1 MLEHFKIAKIDS
13 GLLPISTGRPPAA
26 TAAAP
31 KKPVISG
38 LGDKMR
44 HETEMAL
51 ERGLKHG
58 ALAALAR
65 FKLARGMTT
74 AVTPAHQDLLFA
86 MHGSPGHA
94 PTQAMPAARPSVGW
108 DEFRRGAAQHVADA
122 ANPGVAA
129 MAPKVT
135 KRSPIAPE
143 FPMPQSANVQ
153 LHTPASGAAPAAP
166 AAAAAAP
173 AAAGGAGGL
182 LSRFKMPS
190 IGLKGALGLGALG
203 AAGAA
208 AWGMHR
214 QNQQD
219 RDANRLT
226 YMPTQGGFY

>member
-1 MLEHFKIAKIDS
+1 MLDRFKIAKIDS
-13 GLLPISTGRPPAA
+13 GLLPISVGKPAA
-26 TAAAP
+26 SPAAP

-65 FKLARGMTT
+65 FKIARGMTT

-86 MHGSPGHA
+86 MHGNAGHA
-94 PTQAMPAARPSVGW
+94 PTQTMPAARPSVGW

-122 ANPGVAA
+122 ANPGAAA

-153 LHTPASGAAPAAP
+153 MHPPP
-166 AAAAAAP
+166 AAAAAP
-173 AAAGGAGGL
+173 AAAGGAGGM

-214 QNQQD
+214 QNQAD